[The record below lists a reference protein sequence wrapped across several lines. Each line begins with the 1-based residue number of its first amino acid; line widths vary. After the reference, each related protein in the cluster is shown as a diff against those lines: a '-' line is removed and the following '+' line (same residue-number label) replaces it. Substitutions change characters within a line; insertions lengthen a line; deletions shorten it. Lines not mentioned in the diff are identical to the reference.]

1 MENCKI
7 LAETHLL
14 NQNPLYA
21 FNFPIAL
28 LVGIV
33 FFGLSKAFKWS
44 SNSYINQIL
53 IPIVA
58 FLLTM
63 VIIDVISR
71 LMISKQEKETIMA
84 QCMMTKE
91 NFANK
96 MMEKPLKKMMSETE
110 EYESFANKMMAKP
123 MKKMMSETEEY
134 ESFNNMLM
142 VAAESPSANVILEEN
157 IKIKEAIESPTTD
170 YTSYS
175 PMPLESK
182 DFSGAKC
189 IEPSNSISLCSGSG
203 PETNPYH
210 LVTAIPGPQWLPQT
224 AAAVQERLKN
234 NDYSAA
240 QCKLGT

>member
-96 MMEKPLKKMMSETE
+96 MMEKPL
-110 EYESFANKMMAKP
+110 
-123 MKKMMSETEEY
+123 KKMMSETEEY